1 MIKLRPKI
9 IEYQEAFDK
18 FVECRK
24 EVNEA
29 LEKGNI
35 SEVFDKLVKKANEN
49 DAITMDVL
57 AYYYKSGIANF
68 LKEDYQRFYF
78 WELLACSKG
87 NNFAIEK
94 MQFIFNNTYEEIFDD
109 ENFDEIIYKNDI
121 TEENVIYVLGKEIA
135 KVMVRKYKIYAE
147 MLSTKQENGNPFS
160 NEMLLQFK
168 KDLENALPDIIEK
181 LK

>member
-1 MIKLRPKI
+1 MIKLRPKV
-9 IEYQEAFDK
+9 IEYQEAFDR
-18 FVECRK
+18 FVEERK
-24 EVNEA
+24 IINNS
-29 LEKGNI
+29 LEKGNVQQAF
-35 SEVFDKLVKKANEN
+35 ENLKRKAIQN
-49 DAITMDVL
+49 DAVAMDVI
-57 AYYYKSGIANF
+57 AYYYKSGITNF

>member
-1 MIKLRPKI
+1 
-9 IEYQEAFDK
+9 
-18 FVECRK
+18 
-24 EVNEA
+24 
-29 LEKGNI
+29 
-35 SEVFDKLVKKANEN
+35 
-49 DAITMDVL
+49 
-57 AYYYKSGIANF
+57 
-68 LKEDYQRFYF
+68 
-78 WELLACSKG
+78 
-87 NNFAIEK
+87 